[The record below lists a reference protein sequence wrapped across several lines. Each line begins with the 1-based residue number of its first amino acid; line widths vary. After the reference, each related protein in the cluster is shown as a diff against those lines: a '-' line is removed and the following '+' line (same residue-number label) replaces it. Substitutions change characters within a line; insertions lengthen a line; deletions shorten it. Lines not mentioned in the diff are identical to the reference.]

1 MSLFGEC
8 TIKNITAEYVEE
20 QLALKEAAD
29 ISVVDDIELSEDIT
43 EAAYIDAL
51 LEALED

>member
-20 QLALKEAAD
+20 KLAQEAAD
-29 ISVVDDIELSEDIT
+29 VSVSDLDLDESFD
-43 EAAYIDAL
+43 EAVYIDNL
-51 LEALED
+51 LEALEID